1 MYVVSIYD
9 TSSIDMTNDKNIID
23 CFGDE
28 LTINDLRMCLSL
40 EMLPTATR
48 RTLNTPIFEPHGR

>member
-28 LTINDLRMCLSL
+28 LTI
-40 EMLPTATR
+40 
-48 RTLNTPIFEPHGR
+48 